1 MWVEEG
7 SGQVMEEVDEEMED
21 VEEEAGE
28 EPKDLSKKM
37 VSPVS
42 MCNYHD
48 MTFNYFN
55 VVLAADSI

>member
-1 MWVEEG
+1 
-7 SGQVMEEVDEEMED
+7 MEEVDEEMED

-28 EPKDLSKKM
+28 EQKDLSKKM

-42 MCNYHD
+42 MWNYHD

>member
-7 SGQVMEEVDEEMED
+7 SGQVMEN

-28 EPKDLSKKM
+28 EQKDLSKEM
-37 VSPVS
+37 VPPVS
-42 MCNYHD
+42 KCNYND
-48 MTFNYFN
+48 MPFNYFN

>member
-1 MWVEEG
+1 MKRWRMSRRKQER
-7 SGQVMEEVDEEMED
+7 SRRIC
-21 VEEEAGE
+21 
-28 EPKDLSKKM
+28 LKKM

-42 MCNYHD
+42 MWNYHD